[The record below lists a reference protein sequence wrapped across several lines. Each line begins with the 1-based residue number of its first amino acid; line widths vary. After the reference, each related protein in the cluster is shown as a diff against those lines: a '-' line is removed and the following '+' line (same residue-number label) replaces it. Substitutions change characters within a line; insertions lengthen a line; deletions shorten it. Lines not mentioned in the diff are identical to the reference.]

1 MIFCVDFTAGNDST
15 VLHQTPDKAAAIAF
29 AEKTAAEYKAAAR
42 HGVIALYAPTIK
54 RGIPARELFKI
65 WEV

>member
-1 MIFCVDFTAGNDST
+1 MNFYVDFTQGDEST
-15 VLHQTPDKAAAIAF
+15 VLHTTPDRAAATTF

-42 HGVIALYAPTIK
+42 HGVIALYALTNK
-54 RGIPARELFKI
+54 RGIPAREIFKI